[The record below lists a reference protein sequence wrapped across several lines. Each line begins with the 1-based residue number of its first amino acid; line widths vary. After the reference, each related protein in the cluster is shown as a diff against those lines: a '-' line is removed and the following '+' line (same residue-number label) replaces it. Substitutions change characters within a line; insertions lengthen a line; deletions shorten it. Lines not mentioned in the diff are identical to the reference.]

1 MYMACVYTVIKL
13 LFILGAIVKLDI
25 KPKMV
30 LVFFFEILNGAYKD
44 QLLVYRSL
52 VVRFLKLGECTEVR

>member
-1 MYMACVYTVIKL
+1 MCVYCNQA
-13 LFILGAIVKLDI
+13 FIYPWSNCKLDI
-25 KPKMV
+25 KPKIV
-30 LVFFFEILNGAYKD
+30 LFFILNGAYKD